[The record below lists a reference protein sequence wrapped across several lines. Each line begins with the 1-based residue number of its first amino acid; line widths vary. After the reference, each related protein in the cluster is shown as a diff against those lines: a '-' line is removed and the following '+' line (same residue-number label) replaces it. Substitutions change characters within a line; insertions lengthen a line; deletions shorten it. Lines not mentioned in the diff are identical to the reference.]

1 MRIIIICRIYYMKPA
16 TYHWIQFFKAHQA
29 ATVQHFIVLL
39 FAMIFSFSKLSTA
52 STIDDTSQLR
62 QLSQL
67 AEYIGVD
74 YISAIEQGQVIND
87 DEYQEM
93 LEFSQIIVEKSKD
106 NLTISKSVKKIY
118 RQAITLQNTIKNKK
132 NADVVRK
139 LTTELRHS
147 LLALMPESPLP
158 ERLLSKQAIHTLYQ
172 NNCAGCHGVSGQGN
186 GELAANLSPQPT
198 DFTDLTRA
206 NNRSILGLFDAISN
220 GLDDTAM
227 PAFTLLKEQQRWSL
241 AFYVGS
247 LAFQKSPDIPQ
258 KTLINS
264 SSFSLQKWVNY
275 SPSQL
280 KSELENAD
288 DVKGEIDGLRA
299 VPQLLFDQQQTPI
312 SITKKQLV
320 AAHLSY
326 TQGDYNT
333 AKTLIVSAYLDGF
346 ELIENSLDAHDI
358 YLRKNI
364 ESNLIKLRSL
374 FSRNENEEEVN
385 TIISIT
391 LTQLGDARQLLVDQA
406 LSDGTLFVASLLIL
420 LREGIEALLVIIA
433 LMMVLLRTNRQDAL
447 KYVHIGWVLA
457 LIGGIATWAVAQSL
471 ITFSGASRE
480 IMEGVAALLAALM
493 LLYVGIWMHSK
504 TNAAQWQAYI
514 QKHVDTHLKSG
525 TLWGLT
531 LLSFVAVYREVF
543 ETVLFYQSLLTQA
556 ARVQNTMVIGGFLLG
571 VILLAILAWS
581 LLKYS
586 IKLPIA
592 RFFSTTTYLLL
603 ALAFILMGKA
613 VSALQEAAIISISPL
628 PIEFEIDWIGVG
640 STWQGVSA
648 QLAIL
653 LFFYIYMYKSRRNVI
668 KH

>member
-1 MRIIIICRIYYMKPA
+1 MKPA
-16 TYHWIQFFKAHQA
+16 TYHWIQLFKDHQA
-29 ATVQHFIVLL
+29 ETVQRCILML
-39 FAMIFSFSKLSTA
+39 FTMIFSFSKLSIA

-74 YISAIEQGQVIND
+74 YASAIEQGQVING

-93 LEFSQIIVEKSKD
+93 LEFSKIIVEKSKGD
-106 NLTISKSVKKIY
+106 STSLKHTEKIY
-118 RQAITLQNTIKNKK
+118 QQALALQNTIKNKK
-132 NADVVRK
+132 SADVVTK
-139 LTTELRHS
+139 LTSELRHS

-158 ERLLSKQAIHTLYQ
+158 ERLLSKQAVQTLFQ

-186 GELAANLSPQPT
+186 GELAAKLSPQPT
-198 DFTDLTRA
+198 DFTDFTRA
-206 NNRSILGLFDAISN
+206 NNRSLLGLFDAISN

-247 LAFQKSPDIPQ
+247 LAFQKKTDISQ
-258 KTLINS
+258 NTLINS
-264 SSFSLQKWVNY
+264 SSFSLQKWINY
-275 SPSQL
+275 SPLQL
-280 KSELENAD
+280 KSEFENID
-288 DVKGEIDGLRA
+288 DVKGEIDGIRVEPELI
-299 VPQLLFDQQQTPI
+299 FDQQQTPI

-326 TQGDYNT
+326 IQGDYNT

-346 ELIENSLDAHDI
+346 ELIENSLDARDI
-358 YLRKNI
+358 SLRKNI

-374 FSRNENEEEVN
+374 FSSNGNVEEAN
-385 TIISIT
+385 TVTSIT
-391 LTQLGDARQLLVDQA
+391 LTQLDDARQLLADQA
-406 LSDGTLFVASLLIL
+406 LSDGTLFVASLVIL

-433 LMMVLLRTNRQDAL
+433 LMMVLVRTNRQDAL

-471 ITFSGASRE
+471 IIFSGASRE

-514 QKHVDTHLKSG
+514 QRHVNSQLTSG

-531 LLSFVAVYREVF
+531 ILSFVAVYREVF

-556 ARVQNTMVIGGFLLG
+556 ASIQNQIVVGGFILG
-571 VILLAILAWS
+571 VILLAILGWG

-613 VSALQEAAIISISPL
+613 ISALQEAAIISISPL
-628 PIEFEIDWIGVG
+628 PIELEIDWFGIG
-640 STWQGVSA
+640 STWQGILA

-653 LFFYIYMYKSRRNVI
+653 IFFLIYMYKSRKNVN
-668 KH
+668 KSQH